1 MAIPTFEEIML
12 PLLKLLSDQ
21 NIYLISEI
29 RESLELYF
37 KLTDEEKNRI
47 LPSGT
52 QTYFSNRVHWAKT
65 YLLKASLIESPQR
78 GSIKISQLGLDI
90 LKENPKEINPKFLE
104 RFPTFNE
111 FIHRGRAKNKDV
123 NKSPSFEEEKTPRE
137 IMESVYEN
145 LRFDLMAD
153 LLSNIK
159 NCSPKFFENLV
170 VDLILKIGY
179 GGSRLD
185 AGKAIGRTGDGGI
198 DGIIKEDKLGLDAI
212 YIQAKRWEG
221 TVGRPEIQK
230 FIGALLGQKAKKGIF
245 ITTSRFSPDA
255 KEYVKGIDSRVILI
269 DGEELANLMIDYD
282 IGVSKIVEY
291 ELKKIDLDYFIEE

>member
-1 MAIPTFEEIML
+1 L
-12 PLLKLLSDQ
+12 
-21 NIYLISEI
+21 
-29 RESLELYF
+29 
-37 KLTDEEKNRI
+37 
-47 LPSGT
+47 
-52 QTYFSNRVHWAKT
+52 FSKV
-65 YLLKASLIESPQR
+65 
-78 GSIKISQLGLDI
+78 
-90 LKENPKEINPKFLE
+90 
-104 RFPTFNE
+104 
-111 FIHRGRAKNKDV
+111 
-123 NKSPSFEEEKTPRE
+123 
-137 IMESVYEN
+137 
-145 LRFDLMAD
+145 
-153 LLSNIK
+153 
-159 NCSPKFFENLV
+159 FENLV

-198 DGIIKEDKLGLDAI
+198 GGIIKEDKLGLDAI

-291 ELKKIDLDYFIEE
+291 ELKRIDSDYFIEE

>member
-12 PLLKLLSDQ
+12 PLLKLLSNQ
-21 NIYLISEI
+21 NIYSISEI
-29 RESLELYF
+29 RESLEIYF
-37 KLTDEEKNRI
+37 KLTNEEKNRI

-90 LKENPKEINPKFLE
+90 LKENPNEINPKFLE
-104 RFPTFNE
+104 RFPSFNE
-111 FIHRGRAKNKDV
+111 FIHRGKAKNKDV
-123 NKSPSFEEEKTPRE
+123 IKSPSLEEKTPRE
-137 IMESVYEN
+137 IIESVYEN
-145 LRFDLMAD
+145 LRFDLMTD

>member
-21 NIYLISEI
+21 NIYSISEI

-52 QTYFSNRVHWAKT
+52 QTYFSNRVNWAKT

-90 LKENPKEINPKFLE
+90 LKENPKEINSKYLE
-104 RFPTFNE
+104 RFPSFNE
-111 FIHRGRAKNKDV
+111 FIHRGKAKNKDV
-123 NKSPSFEEEKTPRE
+123 NKSPSLEDQKTPRE

-145 LRFDLMAD
+145 LRFDLMGD